1 MTALNPAQLQ
11 RVAVRMRFDPALVAS
26 VYERGE
32 DLLPGRRLDPRALE
46 LLTGPA
52 RALWS
57 SDRYLRSR
65 KVTSWIRHFPTA
77 CAWSL
82 ALSPQRTLEGFFS
95 DADFHEAVME
105 RRGLTQAFGRW
116 LATSGDELVPRSLA
130 LIEAAVHAGRVS
142 LTAPRPDVEGGV
154 GGGPGARPG
163 GRPGARPGARPG
175 ERPGEQQVTRWALRP
190 GVRVCEVPAGSSTL
204 MGWTRHQ
211 LEACPEGLTT
221 AVVEGRWRRAN
232 APDLGPTSEQLL
244 LTFDAEGAAALGKIN
259 DAMFQLLRAVDGGL
273 HDLAPLAARLEVS
286 TADIHEVL
294 EDLRSDGLVVSVPH
308 AQARASS

>member
-105 RRGLTQAFGRW
+105 RRG
-116 LATSGDELVPRSLA
+116 
-130 LIEAAVHAGRVS
+130 
-142 LTAPRPDVEGGV
+142 
-154 GGGPGARPG
+154 
-163 GRPGARPGARPG
+163 
-175 ERPGEQQVTRWALRP
+175 
-190 GVRVCEVPAGSSTL
+190 
-204 MGWTRHQ
+204 
-211 LEACPEGLTT
+211 
-221 AVVEGRWRRAN
+221 RRARR
-232 APDLGPTSEQLL
+232 P
-244 LTFDAEGAAALGKIN
+244 
-259 DAMFQLLRAVDGGL
+259 R
-273 HDLAPLAARLEVS
+273 
-286 TADIHEVL
+286 
-294 EDLRSDGLVVSVPH
+294 
-308 AQARASS
+308 